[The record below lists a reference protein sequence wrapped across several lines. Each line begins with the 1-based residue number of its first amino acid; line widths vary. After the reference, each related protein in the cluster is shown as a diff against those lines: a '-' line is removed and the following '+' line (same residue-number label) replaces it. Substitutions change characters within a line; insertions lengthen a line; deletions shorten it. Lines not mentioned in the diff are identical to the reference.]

1 MKKFQ
6 ILGTVLLLSVVTTLL
21 VACQKEQDGVTNEAS
36 AKSEESI
43 VAVEVNA
50 ANIPG
55 MISKDAAASMAAEYA
70 KLFSNSRNTKY
81 TQSVT
86 FDIKDLQ
93 NFLSVLKRKGGKSV
107 TVNFGVYNEKTAHD
121 PSQVGRLTVFFTGS
135 SQARGNIRNSDIS
148 DILSRVEEFLNG
160 GQLVP

>member
-6 ILGTVLLLSVVTTLL
+6 ILGTVLLLSVVAALL

-36 AKSEESI
+36 AKSEESLL
-43 VAVEVNA
+43 AVEVNA

-55 MISKDAAASMAAEYA
+55 MISQDAAASMAAEYA
-70 KLFSNSRNTKY
+70 RAYGSSRNSKY

-86 FDIKDLQ
+86 FDIKDIQ
-93 NFLSVLKRKGGKSV
+93 NFLALLKRKGNKSV

-135 SQARGNIRNSDIS
+135 SKSKGNVRSDAPADS
-148 DILSRVEEFLNG
+148 PESLNQG
-160 GQLVP
+160 NLLP

>member
-36 AKSEESI
+36 AKSEESV

-50 ANIPG
+50 ANISG

-70 KLFSNSRNTKY
+70 KAYNNARSSKF

-93 NFLSVLKRKGGKSV
+93 NFLAILKRNGGQSV

-121 PSQVGRLTVFFTGS
+121 PSQIGRLTVFFTGS
-135 SQARGNIRNSDIS
+135 AKSKGSIRTNDTEG
-148 DILSRVEEFLNG
+148 SREFLNEG
-160 GQLVP
+160 NLLP

>member
-6 ILGTVLLLSVVTTLL
+6 ILGTVLVLSVVTILL
-21 VACQKEQDGVTNEAS
+21 VACQKEQDGITNDS
-36 AKSEESI
+36 SSKNEESI
-43 VAVEVNA
+43 VAIEVDA
-50 ANIPG
+50 SNIAG

-70 KLFSNSRNTKY
+70 KAYSNARNSKY

-93 NFLSVLKRKGGKSV
+93 TFLAVLKRKGGKSV
-107 TVNFGVYNEKTAHD
+107 TVNFGVYNEKTAHN

-135 SQARGNIRNSDIS
+135 TSTKGSIRSNDASD
-148 DILSRVEEFLNG
+148 VKEFLNEG
-160 GQLVP
+160 NLLP